1 MIMQAIYAGKKA
13 TLSIGN
19 IKPIGEMPEGA
30 IICNVE
36 EVSPYTK
43 TCCASSTSDTV
54 QIKQFFACAG
64 AGADFGLRCCCCT

>member
-36 EVSPYTK
+36 EVSPCRK
-43 TCCASSTSDTV
+43 ICCALSTSDTV
-54 QIKQFFACAG
+54 HIKQFFACAG
-64 AGADFGLRCCCCT
+64 AGFGLRCCCCT

>member
-1 MIMQAIYAGKKA
+1 MQAIYAGKKA

-36 EVSPYTK
+36 EVSPYTVI
-43 TCCASSTSDTV
+43 CCASSTSGTV
-54 QIKQFFACAG
+54 QSEQCFACV
-64 AGADFGLRCCCCT
+64 GADFGA

>member
-1 MIMQAIYAGKKA
+1 MQAIYAGRKA

-36 EVSPYTK
+36 EVSYSLCPTSLK
-43 TCCASSTSDTV
+43 CPQSHRTLSTTS
-54 QIKQFFACAG
+54 
-64 AGADFGLRCCCCT
+64 

>member
-1 MIMQAIYAGKKA
+1 MLCFVQAIYAGKKA

-36 EVSPYTK
+36 EVQH
-43 TCCASSTSDTV
+43 TCLPQQTALARRS
-54 QIKQFFACAG
+54 
-64 AGADFGLRCCCCT
+64 